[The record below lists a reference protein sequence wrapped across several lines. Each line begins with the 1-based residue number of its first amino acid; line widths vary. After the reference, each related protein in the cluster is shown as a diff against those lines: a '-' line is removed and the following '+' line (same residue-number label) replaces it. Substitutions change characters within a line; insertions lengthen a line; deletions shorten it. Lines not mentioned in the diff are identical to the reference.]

1 MSQLQH
7 EIMQR
12 NEELNSARSGL
23 TTLENKH
30 SELQQQY
37 EACLKQNALLREES
51 ERSKSEIQQLRESSA
66 EVTSLQE
73 TNEHL
78 KSQLEIIE
86 SKYVKAASLNS
97 ELQKKVEIME
107 QQQIQKDS
115 V

>member
-1 MSQLQH
+1 M
-7 EIMQR
+7 MQR
-12 NEELNSARSGL
+12 NEELNSARSSL
-23 TTLENKH
+23 STLENKQ

-37 EACLKQNALLREES
+37 ESCLKQNTLLKEEI

-66 EVTSLQE
+66 DVASLQE

-78 KSQLEIIE
+78 KSQLGIME